1 MTDEPLSGL
10 SSFPR
15 TRESMVATAM
25 ILEMDNPRARS
36 MTDIGSLN
44 PVSERQLPQPPSRAI
59 AQDRFS
65 VRSKRVVVIV
75 QNQTRQQLQR
85 GATAL

>member
-36 MTDIGSLN
+36 MTDIGLLN
-44 PVSERQLPQPPSRAI
+44 QISERQLPQPPGRAI

-65 VRSKRVVVIV
+65 VC
-75 QNQTRQQLQR
+75 
-85 GATAL
+85 GE